1 MPPHWTG
8 WAAPALSRRATQG
21 YGRGR
26 NSLDKEAA
34 VPENS
39 IKHRDEFER
48 MAGSGGC
55 TWMLA
60 RKALGTSAFG
70 FNLVEIEP
78 GGSLPEHD
86 EAGSGQVELY
96 IVLEGDATIAV
107 DGQELPAPA
116 GTYASLDPGSS
127 RTLLNHSDE
136 PVTALLV
143 GVLPNDGYQPPP
155 WA

>member
-1 MPPHWTG
+1 MP
-8 WAAPALSRRATQG
+8 
-21 YGRGR
+21 
-26 NSLDKEAA
+26 D
-34 VPENS
+34 NS

-78 GGSLPEHD
+78 GGALPAHD

-96 IVLEGDATIAV
+96 IVLEGEATIAV
-107 DGQELPAPA
+107 DGDEQTAPA
-116 GTYASLDPGSS
+116 GTFASLDPEST
-127 RTLLNHSDE
+127 RTLMNRSEE
-136 PVTALLV
+136 PVVALLV
-143 GVLPNDGYQPPP
+143 GVLPGDGYQPPS